1 MENFKYQIETISVS
15 RFGGFLTRWEKSCF
29 GWSPRLSGTLT
40 KTSHNFNGDVKRKIY
55 KTYDFVRPSNFT
67 NNILFKLVELIY
79 NILYFIRDILFEIA
93 PIAIIISFLLSF
105 LFNETQIILTILIIY
120 CCNVGVGVILAL
132 LGLLLGTIFGIFK
145 RNEEKINFLKSG
157 DGNTCITTREIKH
170 SIFKILTKF
179 ELQARGFKPYQT
191 ITAYYSNQTNNFKQV
206 KKSIK
211 NEVDDFIDGRSSNI
225 NPNNFVKPMIEE
237 QVGSN
242 NYQVLYRLAP
252 YSNNLLFI
260 IFSGLLSVIA
270 PIRKILFYFVVAVVV
285 VLLLSV
291 LFKIDANVF
300 SEFSNLIITYCVL
313 LASSILIGC
322 LLILIRKIFKIDE
335 KAILN
340 QPDMKNKEIGYSD
353 DVSGKT
359 LTKQQETVA
368 KINALDIIVCIFGP
382 VGIIYGVLLIIK
394 GLILRTFPR
403 RAIFLIIGS
412 AIMFSLYLYFQED
425 IIEWVKNTF

>member
-1 MENFKYQIETISVS
+1 
-15 RFGGFLTRWEKSCF
+15 
-29 GWSPRLSGTLT
+29 
-40 KTSHNFNGDVKRKIY
+40 
-55 KTYDFVRPSNFT
+55 
-67 NNILFKLVELIY
+67 
-79 NILYFIRDILFEIA
+79 
-93 PIAIIISFLLSF
+93 
-105 LFNETQIILTILIIY
+105 
-120 CCNVGVGVILAL
+120 
-132 LGLLLGTIFGIFK
+132 
-145 RNEEKINFLKSG
+145 
-157 DGNTCITTREIKH
+157 
-170 SIFKILTKF
+170 
-179 ELQARGFKPYQT
+179 
-191 ITAYYSNQTNNFKQV
+191 
-206 KKSIK
+206 
-211 NEVDDFIDGRSSNI
+211 
-225 NPNNFVKPMIEE
+225 MIEE

-242 NYQVLYRLAP
+242 NYQVLYRLVP

-300 SEFSNLIITYCVL
+300 SEFSYLIITYCVL

-340 QPDMKNKEIGYSD
+340 QPDMKNKEIGYFD

-368 KINALDIIVCIFGP
+368 KINVFDFIVCLFGP
-382 VGIIYGVLLIIK
+382 VGIIVGVLLFIK
-394 GLILRTFPR
+394 GLILKTFSR
-403 RAIFLIIGS
+403 RAIFFIISS

-425 IIEWVKNTF
+425 IIEWAKNTF